1 MHFSD
6 LFESLC
12 QKKGLN
18 PKDVIA
24 NAIDFF
30 VQFGEGDQRT
40 VLELTSS
47 DAVPTLTAV
56 DSAGKKREVTRSTLY
71 PDVAAVTRM

>member
-1 MHFSD
+1 MNFSD
-6 LFESLC
+6 VFESLC

-18 PKDVIA
+18 PNEVIA
-24 NAIDFF
+24 YAIDFF
-30 VQFGEGDQRT
+30 VQFSKGDQPT
-40 VLELTSS
+40 VFDLTSS

-56 DSAGKKREVTRSTLY
+56 NSAGKKRQVTRSTLY